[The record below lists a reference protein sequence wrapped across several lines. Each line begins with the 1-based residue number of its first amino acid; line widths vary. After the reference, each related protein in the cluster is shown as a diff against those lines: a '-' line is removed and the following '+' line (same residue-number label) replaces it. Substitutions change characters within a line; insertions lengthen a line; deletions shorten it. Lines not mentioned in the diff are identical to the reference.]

1 MNTFGVMSKLYMEA
15 RLQTLCILIHATI
28 IGFQKEIELLT
39 IPAVSNNLENYTAMP
54 VVSST
59 DPASVCPESYENIP
73 ADDLHKIS
81 GLCRFLRGYASLVLN
96 LRYFG

>member
-15 RLQTLCILIHATI
+15 RLQTLCILSRATI

-39 IPAVSNNLENYTAMP
+39 IPAVSNNLENHSAML

-59 DPASVCPESYENIP
+59 DPASESYKNIP
-73 ADDLHKIS
+73 AGDLHKIS
-81 GLCRFLRGYASLVLN
+81 GLCRFLRSYASLVLN

>member
-1 MNTFGVMSKLYMEA
+1 MNTFGAMSKLYMEA
-15 RLQTLCILIHATI
+15 RLQTLCILFRATI

-39 IPAVSNNLENYTAMP
+39 IPAVSNNLENHSAMS

-73 ADDLHKIS
+73 AGDLHKYQD
-81 GLCRFLRGYASLVLN
+81 CAVFLGAMLPWC
-96 LRYFG
+96 